1 MSSSE
6 SETSDNS
13 SGGSRER
20 RAAVPVR
27 DAELSDT
34 EMSVDT
40 DDSRAGDHRPLS
52 TERSSHTNRG
62 AGPST
67 SRRDGPFVR
76 PTTPRRSAL
85 TTSIVKVMSSKDES
99 SDESDASSSATS
111 SGSEVDTPEN
121 WYLEAGGARMTDAE
135 LKAKAKERARLR
147 KRESRAKQSDK
158 KKEEEKAK
166 DRKRKARQRASQA
179 DEDLNAARSAS
190 SEQMRRSRANQSE
203 EERQATLDAQ
213 RERMSQYRAS
223 LDDEARLILNQ
234 RDAADAQDRRNSMSE
249 EEQAD
254 YRAAGRKRFQRNK
267 ANKWEPYHL
276 AAVLNE
282 EGHLRKPPVEPH
294 NLGLRNV
301 LCGHCNA
308 LHFPYES
315 NQKKKVGD
323 AFIRVFSDCCDLG
336 RISADM
342 LEVFAVYPEELKE
355 LFRVGPERTPVNQR
369 NRQFI
374 MSIRWY
380 NNALAVA
387 SLGYR
392 QVHLRGHGPRV
403 FKVQGMVYHYTHHL
417 RDLQEG
423 QLAHNNQCW
432 LLSTCQALAHQTRD
446 SELLAEV
453 LTIIRRVLQ
462 QHNQFYAQYKSMAEL
477 AQEQDLEEY
486 SIRFYKNRTDRRT
499 HDLPVANEIVA
510 ALCDGDETTERGVY
524 VCKKGGQSDKSFFKY
539 FDPTVDTLTYPLI
552 DPLCRFPGWSPNVR
566 MGESSRSKKLSPM
579 HYYSCLMSERVGQ
592 FNPTIMAGELSQQ
605 FMVDAACKVQQHRL
619 DYIDKNQ
626 HVFRSDDLETVL
638 NHIDGLVEE
647 DYEASQQLA
656 AHVAGVI
663 QSGGEQEARA
673 VPKIGVLKKLPASF
687 RGGPRYNKHN
697 YYNSMAMVG
706 ALGKPCLFI
715 TITCNP
721 LWPEVKPLIVDGIC
735 PKENIPL
742 ICKVFEG
749 KVQTL
754 LDEIDKGRIFG
765 GCLGYTGVIEF
776 QKRGLPHFHSV
787 VWLERDDKLNTA
799 DKVDKVITAEIPDP
813 EADPVL
819 HEIVK
824 KYMLH
829 NKCGVENPNAV
840 CMRSRRDAMRHATKA
855 RAQPDSDDRSPADF
869 DAEIQRML
877 DDDFEELEHFLDQAD
892 DDRLERNR
900 LQVDGFVQPEPVI
913 EANVFED
920 TVDGENGR
928 NAFNAGDDGEGADG
942 FGNDGD
948 DDNAH
953 RGSMPMEVEEHLSQ
967 RLSQGL
973 SLSQRAVPPVAV
985 DDVNAEKG
993 MTCGKGFPKQ
1003 FRADT
1008 DLQAKYPLYRRRY
1021 LNKDGLLMPTITIS
1035 RGENVQTY
1043 TNASVVPY
1051 NPYILREFNCHCNI
1065 EVVGNSA
1072 QACRYLFAYFHKG
1085 DDMSNIAFAQDGGRD
1100 EVRVYATTKCIAP
1113 MEAVYTIFS
1122 LKTYYI
1128 SHTIFTLD
1136 VHLPGRQI
1144 VFWEEGN
1151 IARAAQSSQQLWTSL
1166 TAFFELNRW
1175 CSIVHDPENIEHYR
1189 EREWKYQFSVTQ
1201 NDGTLK
1207 TTAVS
1212 LPLDSRNFLYHEI
1225 PKFFVFKKEKG
1236 LRYWDTRKRGEGFRT
1251 LGRMFHVRP
1260 SKSDDRDRD
1269 RYYLRLLLL
1278 HVRGATSFDDLKRL
1292 HDNTVCATFKEACR
1306 RLQLLESDR
1315 GHEEC
1320 LDEAAV
1326 AFTSRQLMHLFLMIL
1341 STDEVTDSE
1350 QLYARYMDKMYQDFL
1365 KSRMTTEQ
1373 AEERLY
1379 LLMEKT
1385 GRDYGIE
1392 FYTFV
1397 PRPVGYADN
1406 YDDLVDDGQRED
1418 EQAEHAAEA
1427 NWRIAAL
1434 NPAQRVAYDAIMSN
1448 FRKPVGAPGKQYLFS
1463 LDGPAGTGKTFLYKS
1478 IVFAARSEGR
1488 KVLCVAYSGVAA
1500 YLLPEGQTC
1509 HSAFRLKFNMSEEDY
1524 LSTMKHQEA
1533 KANTLR
1539 EIDLIIWDEISMAPK
1554 WALSA
1559 LDSLLRDLTGVN
1571 MPFGGKT
1578 IVVGGDFRQV
1588 LPVIRKGSRRQIFES
1603 CMKKHDQWSSFQKL
1617 RLTENLR
1624 CLDAPFREYL
1634 LEIGDGKVG
1643 RELNPEFPAGS
1654 KIFSVDKALL
1664 QAGDMSDLVNFVF
1677 DQATLRSHEQMIK
1690 SCILAPTNKE
1700 VDLINK
1706 SVLDKL
1712 VQLHNRDRPE
1722 AKYLSFDTLLPDTE
1736 MNEDVVADEF
1746 MHRENPPGF
1755 PPHELELERGCIVTL
1770 IRNISVCQ
1778 GLTNGTRL
1786 IVEEFYS
1793 NSIKC
1798 RVVTSIGDNSQGTEV
1813 VIPRIPFVIDAD
1825 VTQLGVAFRRKQF
1838 PLRLSFA
1845 MTINK
1850 SQGQTFD
1857 KVGLCLERPVFSHG
1871 QLYVAMSRVTRKENL
1886 RILCSSKELTNVVWP
1901 EVLVDP

>member
-166 DRKRKARQRASQA
+166 DRGRKARQRASQS
-179 DEDLNAARSAS
+179 DEDRIAARNAS
-190 SEQMRRSRANQSE
+190 SDQMRRSRANQSE
-203 EERQATLDAQ
+203 DQRQVALDAQ

-223 LDDEARLILNQ
+223 LDNEARLILSQQGAERDQ
-234 RDAADAQDRRNSMSE
+234 RRRDSMSE

-254 YRAAGRKRFQRNK
+254 YRAAGRNRSRKSK

-799 DKVDKVITAEIPDP
+799 DKVDKVVTAEIPDP

-819 HEIVK
+819 HEISACETDETQCVTRQE
-824 KYMLH
+824 L
-829 NKCGVENPNAV
+829 VL
-840 CMRSRRDAMRHATKA
+840 S
-855 RAQPDSDDRSPADF
+855 QISDDRSPADF

-1043 TNASVVPY
+1043 TNASASKL
-1051 NPYILREFNCHCNI
+1051 I
-1065 EVVGNSA
+1065 
-1072 QACRYLFAYFHKG
+1072 
-1085 DDMSNIAFAQDGGRD
+1085 
-1100 EVRVYATTKCIAP
+1100 T
-1113 MEAVYTIFS
+1113 S
-1122 LKTYYI
+1122 L
-1128 SHTIFTLD
+1128 HTIFTLD

-1151 IARAAQSSQQLWTSL
+1151 IARAAQNSQQLWTSL

-1212 LPLDSRNFLYHEI
+1212 LPLDSENFLYHEI

-1392 FYTFV
+1392 FSTFV

-1654 KIFSVDKALL
+1654 KIFS
-1664 QAGDMSDLVNFVF
+1664 
-1677 DQATLRSHEQMIK
+1677 ATLRSHEQMIK

-1798 RVVTSIGDNSQGTEV
+1798 RVVTSIGDNTQGTEV

-1886 RILCSSKELTNVVWP
+1886 RILCSAKELTNVVWP